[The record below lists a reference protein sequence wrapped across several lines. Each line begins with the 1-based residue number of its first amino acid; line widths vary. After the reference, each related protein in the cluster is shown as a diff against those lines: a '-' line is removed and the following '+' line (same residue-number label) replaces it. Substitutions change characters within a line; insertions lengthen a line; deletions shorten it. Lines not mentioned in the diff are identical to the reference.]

1 MPLKKGSSQKTISSN
16 IGEIVRDYKKDGMIG
31 TSKPKSK
38 AAAVKQAAAI
48 AYEKAGKA
56 KKMAK
61 GGDVIKKPKGVQGPS
76 MIVKKKDGNRPVKI
90 Y

>member
-1 MPLKKGSSQKTISSN
+1 MPLKKGSSQKTISGN
-16 IGEIVRDYKKDGMIG
+16 ISEMVGKFKKSGSIG

-38 AAAVKQAAAI
+38 KAALKQAVAI
-48 AYEKAGKA
+48 ALSTAGKS

-61 GGDVIKKPKGVQGPS
+61 GGAMKGVQGPA
-76 MIVKKKDGNRPVKI
+76 MIVKKKDGNNPVKI

>member
-1 MPLKKGSSQKTISSN
+1 MPLKKGSSQKTISGN
-16 IGEIVRDYKKDGMIG
+16 ISEMVGKFKKSGSIG

-38 AAAVKQAAAI
+38 KAAVKQAVAI
-48 AYEKAGKA
+48 ALSTAGKS

-61 GGDVIKKPKGVQGPS
+61 GGAMKGVQGPA
-76 MIVKKKDGNRPVKI
+76 MVVKKRDGNNPVKI

>member
-1 MPLKKGSSQKTISSN
+1 MPLKKGSSQKTISGN
-16 IGEIVRDYKKDGMIG
+16 ISEMVGKYKKSGSIG

-38 AAAVKQAAAI
+38 KAAVKQAVAI
-48 AYEKAGKA
+48 ALTTAGKS

-61 GGDVIKKPKGVQGPS
+61 GGAMKGVQGPA
-76 MIVKKKDGNRPVKI
+76 MVVKKKDGNNPVKI

>member
-1 MPLKKGSSQKTISSN
+1 MPLKKGSSQKTISGN
-16 IGEIVRDYKKDGMIG
+16 ISEMVGKYKKSGSIG

-38 AAAVKQAAAI
+38 KAAVKQAVAI
-48 AYEKAGKA
+48 ALTTAGKS

-61 GGDVIKKPKGVQGPS
+61 GGAMKGVQGPA
-76 MIVKKKDGNRPVKI
+76 MIVKKKDGNNPVKI